1 MLVEEIKKTSIKAPS
16 GRNIILYAFTFRPDG
31 ALETNIFIIIS
42 TNISPRWGFGN
53 NILIIISVTV

>member
-31 ALETNIFIIIS
+31 ALGTTSLSLLLPTFRPDGALETTSLSLF
-42 TNISPRWGFGN
+42 
-53 NILIIISVTV
+53 L